1 MWNCRDQGL
10 MCYHKRVLWASGEK
24 ILCVH
29 DQQRSH
35 RSFLINTSNTKQR
48 ICHNNPFCQHLEIIS
63 AKAPQ
68 KKKMLHLTASFH
80 LQLQMSTNE
89 RQWLEIFG
97 MDGPLK
103 AWIIPQLT
111 NKPVIAPFWRKKIQG
126 YLHPSSHSSQKILWK
141 LYQSLFS
148 KWT

>member
-1 MWNCRDQGL
+1 MWNCRDQDL
-10 MCYHKRVLWASGEK
+10 MSYHKRVLWASGEK

-48 ICHNNPFCQHLEIIS
+48 IHHNNPFCQHLEIIS

-68 KKKMLHLTASFH
+68 KKIATFNSSLSLTATDVNEWASMTRNH
-80 LQLQMSTNE
+80 WNGWASEGTNH
-89 RQWLEIFG
+89 
-97 MDGPLK
+97 PT
-103 AWIIPQLT
+103 T
-111 NKPVIAPFWRKKIQG
+111 NKQTSHCSILKKKIQG